1 MKRSKIMAL
10 ALSSVLALGVLAG
23 CAGTDT
29 PAETP
34 TETPAETPAEGEET
48 EEPAGDAEVI
58 LRYGDVNPN
67 GHVLLDSAEFFAEKV
82 AELTNGEVK
91 IEIYPSGQLGDDNEV
106 YQALQM
112 GAVDLYRGN
121 SASLTDFGSMEV
133 TALALPYIFRDRE
146 HFWAVASGDLG
157 QGILDNIQESG
168 SRMKG
173 LFYMDEGAR
182 NFFTTEAPI
191 TKLEDL
197 KNLKIRVQNSAMM
210 LDTISALG
218 ANPTPIDYAELYT
231 SLQTGVVDGA
241 ENPPA
246 SYYSNKFY
254 EVAPYYVIDRH
265 TYSPS
270 VVLASEIT
278 WNKLSPEHQEAI
290 LEAGKLTEAYNKD
303 AIEAADQKAYTDL
316 EAAGVEIT
324 ELEDPEKWSA
334 AMDSVYETHGADFLE
349 LIEEVKAVK

>member
-1 MKRSKIMAL
+1 MKKAKIMAI
-10 ALSSVLALGVLAG
+10 ALSSLMALSILAG
-23 CAGTDT
+23 CSSET
-29 PAETP
+29 PAANP
-34 TETPAETPAEGEET
+34 ETPAETPAGTEGE
-48 EEPAGDAEVI
+48 PSGDAEIV
-58 LRYGDVNPN
+58 LRYGDVNPD

-82 AELTNGEVK
+82 SEMSNGRIK

-133 TALALPYIFRDRE
+133 TALALPYIFRDRA
-146 HFWAVASGDLG
+146 HFWALASGDLG
-157 QGILDNIQESG
+157 QSILDNIQETG
-168 SRMKG
+168 SRMVG
-173 LFYMDEGAR
+173 LYYMDEGAR
-182 NFFTTEAPI
+182 NFFTTEKPV

-197 KNLKIRVQNSAMM
+197 ANLKIRVQNSALM

-246 SYYSNKFY
+246 SYFSNKFY
-254 EVAPYYVIDRH
+254 EVAPNYVLDGH

-270 VVLASEIT
+270 VVLMSEIT
-278 WNKLSPEHQEAI
+278 WNKLSAEDQA
-290 LEAGKLTEAYNKD
+290 LLVEAGELTEAYNKD
-303 AIEAADQKAYTDL
+303 AIEAADQKAYDDL
-316 EAAGVEIT
+316 EAAGVNIT
-324 ELEDPEKWSA
+324 TLEDSEKWSA
-334 AMDSVYETHGADFLE
+334 AMDSVYEKHGANFLE

>member
-1 MKRSKIMAL
+1 MMKKSKLMAL
-10 ALSSVLALGVLAG
+10 ILSSILSIGVLAG
-23 CAGTDT
+23 CSSDKA
-29 PAETP
+29 PETP
-34 TETPAETPAEGEET
+34 GETPA
-48 EEPAGDAEVI
+48 AGNGAQVV
-58 LRYGDVNPN
+58 LRYGDVNPE
-67 GHVLLDSAEFFAEKV
+67 GHVLLDSAAFFAEKV
-82 AELTNGEVK
+82 DELTNGEVK

-133 TALALPYIFRDRE
+133 TALALPYIFRDRD
-146 HFWAVASGDLG
+146 HFWAVAKGEVG
-157 QGILDNIQESG
+157 RGILENISETG

-182 NFFTTEAPI
+182 NFFTTDAPV
-191 TKLEDL
+191 TMMEDL
-197 KNLKIRVQNSAMM
+197 KNLKIRVQNSALM

-254 EVAPYYVIDRH
+254 EVAPYYVLDGL
-265 TYSPS
+265 TYAPS
-270 VVLASEIT
+270 VVLMSEIT
-278 WNKLSPEHQEAI
+278 WGKLSKEHQDA
-290 LEAGKLTEAYNKD
+290 LVEAGKLTEDFNKD
-303 AIEAADQKAYTDL
+303 AIQAADEKAYEDL
-316 EAAGVEIT
+316 KAAGVEIT
-324 ELEDPEKWSA
+324 ELEDAEKWA
-334 AMDSVYETHGADFLE
+334 EAMKPVYEKHGANFLE